1 MRKWSIFKSFLTGRS
16 VFVRYGAAAV
26 AVALAYASRAVL
38 DPVTGTT
45 YPYGTFLL
53 AALICGWWAGLGPGL
68 SCAVLG
74 AVVARYFLSGP
85 GWRYLFSGGGLVGL
99 LFYLLISSVLIVLFH
114 RLRTAR
120 SHLETEVERLA
131 KARAESAKRGDL
143 LDLAQDAIISLDA
156 RGAIDFWN
164 RGAEIMYGWSA
175 AEALGRVPHEL
186 FHTESGPS
194 FQEIRGVL
202 LQQGA
207 WQGELVQTRKNGG
220 KIVVS
225 SRWAL
230 KQSGDKE
237 RQALEPDPP
246 GFLEIARDITER
258 KRLEE
263 QLRETARMESLGL
276 LAGGIAH
283 DFNNLLVGVIGNASL
298 VLDRLGEGNPQR
310 PLLQQL
316 LCSADR
322 MAYLTRELLAYAGK
336 GKFVTR
342 PVKLSAIIQEQAVLL
357 QTAVPK
363 NVNLEFA
370 LPPVP
375 AIEADLAQMQQV
387 IANLVINAAEAIDD
401 RPGTVLVTTGIKDL
415 DESYRAVRLNDF
427 PITPGRFVMVQVED
441 TGCGMDAA
449 TQARI
454 FDPFFTTKF
463 LGRGLGLSAVV
474 GIVRGHRG
482 ALEVTSAPGCGS
494 TFTLYF
500 PAIGGA

>member
-1 MRKWSIFKSFLTGRS
+1 
-16 VFVRYGAAAV
+16 VA
-26 AVALAYASRAVL
+26 AVALAYASRAALNPLVGSAF
-38 DPVTGTT
+38 PF
-45 YPYGTFLL
+45 GTFFI

-68 SCAVLG
+68 ASVLLG
-74 AVVARYFLSGP
+74 AVVTRYFLTGP
-85 GWRYLFSGGGLVGL
+85 GSQYLFSGGDTPAL
-99 LFYLLISSVLIVLFH
+99 LFYLVTSSVLIVLFH
-114 RLRTAR
+114 RLRSAR
-120 SHLETEVERLA
+120 SRLEAQIEHLA
-131 KARAESAKRGDL
+131 KAKAETAKRGDL

-156 RGAIDFWN
+156 FGAIDFWN
-164 RGAEIMYGWSA
+164 KGAETMYGWSA
-175 AEALGRVPHEL
+175 AEALGRVPHDL

-194 FQEIRGVL
+194 FPEIRSAL
-202 LQQGA
+202 LQTGA
-207 WQGELVQTRKNGG
+207 WQGELVQTRKDGV

-230 KQSGDKE
+230 KQGAGPDPKGM
-237 RQALEPDPP
+237 EPDPP

-258 KRLEE
+258 KRIEQ

-298 VLDRLGEGNPQR
+298 VLSRLDPGNPDN

-316 LCSADR
+316 LRSAER

-336 GKFVTR
+336 GRFVIHT
-342 PVKLSAIIQEQAVLL
+342 VNLSAIMQEQSELL
-357 QTAVPK
+357 RTAVPK
-363 NVNLEFA
+363 NVYLDFV

-375 AIEADLAQMQQV
+375 AVEADLAQMQQV
-387 IANLVINAAEAIDD
+387 IANLVINGAEAIGDL
-401 RPGTVLVTTGIKDL
+401 PGTVLVATGIEDL
-415 DESYRAVRLNDF
+415 DESYRALRLSEF
-427 PITPGRFVMVQVED
+427 PISPGRCVTVKVQD

-482 ALEVTSAPGCGS
+482 ALEVTSAPGRGT

-500 PAIGGA
+500 PAAG